1 MKNNKQP
8 AIIVIVGVSGDLSKR
23 KLLPALN
30 QIALAGV
37 LPEKYKIVG
46 ITRRQDVLTS
56 ELLIKTKE
64 PKVIAD
70 QLEIFAMDLLN
81 SNDYQKL
88 AIRLEEL
95 EKEFAA
101 PAQRLFY
108 LSVPPQISTSIISE
122 LGLAGLATVPDTKLL
137 LEKPFGV
144 DLASA
149 QELTAEINLYF
160 KAEQVYRIDHY
171 LAKETAQNILVF
183 RQNNSLF
190 KRTWNKDFISKIDII
205 AQETIGIEGRAIFY
219 EQTGALRDLVQSHLL
234 QLAALV
240 LMDLPDNDDL
250 SVVPKKRLEAL
261 KNLALPSGEEI
272 SLNVKRGQYLNYQQE
287 VGNIGSPVE
296 TFVALTLESQNP
308 NWRGVPINLITGK
321 ALDSKFVGI
330 KISYKKE
337 KDYEA
342 NELILK
348 LQPNEGVDLC
358 LWSKKPGYDY
368 QVDKHP
374 LKFSFGEHYQT
385 FPEAYEQV
393 LYNAINSD
401 HSLFAS
407 GEEVLESWRIIE
419 PIQRNW
425 QMSNNLP
432 EIYEEGSS
440 ISMVLKDNNNYG
452 QSC

>member
-8 AIIVIVGVSGDLSKR
+8 AIIVIVGISGDLSKR

-30 QIALAGV
+30 KIAVAGA
-37 LPEKYKIVG
+37 LPDKYKIIG
-46 ITRRQDVLTS
+46 ITRRQDISTND
-56 ELLIKTKE
+56 LLNKVSE
-64 PKVIAD
+64 PKIIVD
-70 QLEIFAMDLLN
+70 NLELFSMDLLD

-88 AIRLEEL
+88 SDYLQQT
-95 EKEFAA
+95 EKDFGAS
-101 PAQRLFY
+101 AQRLFY
-108 LSVPPQISTSIISE
+108 LSVPPQISASIISE
-122 LGLAGLATVPDTKLL
+122 LGLSGLASVPDTKLL

-149 QELTAEINLYF
+149 EELTEEIDQYF
-160 KAEQVYRIDHY
+160 KPEQVYRIDHY

-190 KRTWNKDFISKIDII
+190 KRTWNKDFIESIDII
-205 AQETIGIEGRAIFY
+205 AQEAIGIEGRAVFY
-219 EQTGALRDLVQSHLL
+219 EQTGALRDLIQSHLL

-250 SVVPKKRLEAL
+250 SLVPQKRLEAL
-261 KNLALPSGEEI
+261 QELSLPAREEI
-272 SLNVKRGQYLNYQQE
+272 DINVKRGQYRSYQEE
-287 VGNIGSPVE
+287 VNNFGSPVE
-296 TFVALTLESQNP
+296 TFVALTLESQN
-308 NWRGVPINLITGK
+308 NKWKGVPINLITGK

-374 LKFSFGEHYQT
+374 LKFSFGEHYQN

-401 HSLFAS
+401 HTLFAS
-407 GEEVLESWRIIE
+407 GEEVLESWRIIN
-419 PIQRNW
+419 PIQKHW
-425 QMSNNLP
+425 QLSKELP
-432 EIYEEGSS
+432 EIYESGST
-440 ISMVLKDNNNYG
+440 IAKILNNNNYYG